1 MKISSALLASLLLLA
16 PIAQA
21 SEMTPGQWNL
31 SVELDAPGIPEQMRK
46 QVQYDCINPEEAA
59 DPEAALRNSWKED
72 SCSAGEAKRSGNTL
86 RWSADCT
93 MPGTKAK
100 TRVTGKM
107 VLHDSKHY
115 TSEMTMTG
123 NNHSMTTRI
132 DGKWAG
138 SECTE

>member
-1 MKISSALLASLLLLA
+1 MKTTSALLASLLLLA
-16 PIAQA
+16 PIVQA

-31 SVELDAPGIPEQMRK
+31 SVELDAPGIPEHMRK
-46 QVQYDCINPEEAA
+46 QVQYDCINAEEAS

-72 SCSAGEAKRSGNTL
+72 NCSAGEIKHSGNTM

-93 MPGTKAK
+93 MPGTKVK

-115 TSEMTMTG
+115 TSEMTMSG
-123 NNHSMTTRI
+123 NNHSMKTRI